1 MSYRSKMRTSA
12 RQPTGNVEV
21 AGDGLTCLLNGRRR
35 MLSSVGK
42 PLAIAIPTGVRFARP
57 LLPLIR
63 ALKLTG
69 VSGAPT
75 FSKAA
80 LGPKRHGC

>member
-1 MSYRSKMRTSA
+1 MENKDARALADRPIAKLLTIIRRACSNRRT
-12 RQPTGNVEV
+12 
-21 AGDGLTCLLNGRRR
+21 R
-35 MLSSVGK
+35 MLSSAGK

-57 LLPLIR
+57 FLPLIR

-80 LGPKRHGC
+80 LGLKRHGC